1 MKLKSCLV
9 ACLAMFGLTSELV
22 AQVPSTLNYQGRVAV
37 NGVNFTGTGQFKF
50 ALVNAAGSQSYWSND
65 GSSSGGGQPT
75 TAVSI
80 SVSSGLYSVQ
90 LGDTSLTHM
99 TAVPATVFA
108 NGDVR
113 LRVWFNDGT
122 NGFQQMTPDQK
133 IAAVGYAMMAATVP
147 DGSITAAKLAPG
159 VGGGGGGGSIADG
172 SITAAKLASGAAAGN
187 LAAGNLSAVASGGII
202 GSTDANN
209 AALLAQ
215 GFVRDPAVIQSEGTW
230 IPIPSGDTV
239 AGHTAVWT
247 GNELLIWGGVTPTTS
262 AGMASYAAINRGVR
276 YNPSTGAWAPI
287 SLAGAP
293 QARFGH
299 SAVWTGTEMII
310 WGGQTTNTTS
320 APATVLATGG
330 KYNPTTN
337 TWSSMSSNID
347 SSGPPPGIPDAR
359 TGHLAFWTGTEM
371 LIWGGSSS
379 SQSFGSSTGGGA
391 VPLPGKRY
399 NLGSNTWSSMAAT
412 NMELSAPISYSGVWT
427 GSEMIIFAGNMGTA
441 EPPRAG
447 RYSPT
452 VDAWQALPALPGNPA
467 IESGFSTVW
476 SGTEMIVWGGV
487 SGAGTSY
494 LNTGFKFNPAG
505 ASGLGTWTATTTTNT
520 PTGRS
525 GQYAVWSGTEMIVW
539 GGSAFVPV
547 PTPSFVQYND
557 GGRYNPATNAWQAL
571 STADVPPARTAAT
584 VTMAGSKMI
593 IWAGIQKDPGLPDAS
608 VAKYLKHGSEY
619 QPSSNTWSPLM
630 NGSPAPRF
638 GHTAVWTG
646 TDLIVWGG
654 TVTTTGATGY
664 DPTFGDGARFN
675 AATGA
680 WTPLPSLN
688 APTGRFNHTAVWT
701 GTEMIVWGGQ
711 QFDTSGGPGMAVTL
725 NSGAR
730 YNPLTDTWTTTSL
743 AFPPSARTKHTA
755 VWAGSPVN
763 RMIVWGGTSDGV
775 GMAVNT
781 GGRYDPA
788 TNSWGTATSTTNA
801 PTATFGHVSRWTGSE
816 MIVFG
821 GGLMNGY
828 RYYPITN
835 SWLSMAETPMALSA
849 PPYMPPAAVWTG
861 ADLLAFV
868 ASNSAPGFGSYS
880 PVSDLWQS
888 PSTSGAPTGN
898 HPSSYPTA
906 VWTGTEMIL
915 WGVARDNPAT
925 FSTTLQGGRYS
936 SVTDTWVALESTGAP
951 SASYGASVWTGS
963 EMLLWGGSPGDG
975 AAGVTLSD
983 KGHRYRLPQAY
994 YLYRRP

>member
-1 MKLKSCLV
+1 MKLKTCLI
-9 ACLAMFGLTSELV
+9 ACVAMFGLTSELV

-65 GSSSGGGQPT
+65 GSSNGGSQPA
-75 TAVSI
+75 TAVGI
-80 SVSSGLYSVQ
+80 SVSSGLYNVQ

-108 NGDVR
+108 NADVR

-159 VGGGGGGGSIADG
+159 VGGGGGGSIADG
-172 SITAAKLASGAAAGN
+172 SITATKLASGAAAGN
-187 LAAGNLSAVASGGII
+187 LAADSLSAVASGGII

-230 IPIPSGDTV
+230 ILMPSGDTV

-247 GNELLIWGGVTPTTS
+247 GTELLVWGGVTPTRV
-262 AGMASYAAINRGVR
+262 AGMASYAAINRGIR
-276 YNPSTGAWAPI
+276 YNPATGVWTPI

-320 APATVLATGG
+320 TPATVLATGG
-330 KYNPTTN
+330 KYNPSTN
-337 TWSSMSSNID
+337 TWSSMTPNMD
-347 SSGPPPGIPDAR
+347 TSGPPPGIADAR

-371 LIWGGSSS
+371 LVWGGSSS
-379 SQSFGSSTGGGA
+379 IQMFGSESGGPV

-399 NLGSNTWSSMAAT
+399 NLASNTWTSMANT
-412 NMELSAPISYSGVWT
+412 NMELSAPTSYRGVWT
-427 GSEMIIFAGNMGTA
+427 GTEMIIFAGNMGTSD
-441 EPPRAG
+441 PPQAG

-452 VDAWQALPALPGNPA
+452 VDAWQALPSIPGDPM

-476 SGTEMIVWGGV
+476 SGTEMIVWGGI
-487 SGAGTSY
+487 SGAGTTY

-505 ASGLGTWTATTTTNT
+505 GSGLGTWTAMTTTNA
-520 PTGRS
+520 PAGRS
-525 GQYAVWSGTEMIVW
+525 GQHAVWAGPEMIVW
-539 GGSAFVPV
+539 GGSAFVSV
-547 PTPSFVQYND
+547 PTPAWTQYND
-557 GGRYNPATNAWQAL
+557 GGRYNPSTNVWQAL
-571 STADVPPARTAAT
+571 SATDAPPARTAAT
-584 VTMAGSKMI
+584 ATMTGTKLV
-593 IWAGIQKDPGLPDAS
+593 IWAGLQKDPGLPDAS
-608 VAKYLKHGSEY
+608 LAKYLKHGAVY
-619 QPSSNTWSPLM
+619 QPSTDTWSALV
-630 NGSPAPRF
+630 NGSPAPRV

-654 TVTTTGATGY
+654 TVSVMSATGY
-664 DPTFGDGARFN
+664 DPTFADGARFN
-675 AATGA
+675 AASNT
-680 WTPLPSLN
+680 WTPLPSPN
-688 APTGRFNHTAVWT
+688 APSGRFNHTAVWT
-701 GTEMIVWGGQ
+701 GTEMIIWGGQ
-711 QFDTSGGPGMAVTL
+711 RFDTSGGPGMAVTL
-725 NSGAR
+725 NSGAS
-730 YNPLTDTWTTTSL
+730 YNPLTNSWTPTSL
-743 AFPPSARTKHTA
+743 AFPPTARSKHTA

-775 GMAVNT
+775 TMTVNT

-788 TNSWGTATSTTNA
+788 TNSWGTATSTTDA
-801 PTATFGHVSRWTGSE
+801 PMATSGHSSRWTGSE

-821 GGLMNGY
+821 GGLTNGS
-828 RYYPITN
+828 RYYPVTN
-835 SWLSMAETPMALSA
+835 AWLTMSQTPDALSA
-849 PPYMPPAAVWTG
+849 PSSIPPATVWTG
-861 ADLLAFV
+861 SDFLAFQP
-868 ASNSAPGFGSYS
+868 SNATPGFGAYS

-888 PSTSGAPTGN
+888 LSTSGAPAN
-898 HPSSYPTA
+898 NYPSNYPTA
-906 VWTGTEMIL
+906 VWTGSEMIV
-915 WGVARDNPAT
+915 WGVVDYNPTT
-925 FSTTLQGGRYS
+925 FTTTTQGGRYTPA
-936 SVTDTWVALESTGAP
+936 TDTWTGLESVGAP
-951 SASYGASVWTGS
+951 STPYGVSAWTGS
-963 EMLLWGGSPGDG
+963 EVILWGGSIGDG
-975 AAGVTLSD
+975 AAGITLSD